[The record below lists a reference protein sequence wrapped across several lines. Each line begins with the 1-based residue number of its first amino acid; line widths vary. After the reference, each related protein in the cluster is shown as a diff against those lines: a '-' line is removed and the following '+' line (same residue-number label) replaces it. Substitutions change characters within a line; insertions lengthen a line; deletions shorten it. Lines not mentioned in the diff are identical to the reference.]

1 MAESSSA
8 SEVWDYIV
16 VGSGFGGAVSA
27 LRLAEKGWRVLV
39 LEQGRRIGPADM
51 EAGARRLS
59 KLVWAPPLARSGYF
73 YQRFFS
79 HVDVVGGVGVG
90 GGSLVFAAVLLEPHD
105 SFYADAAWS
114 GLGVDWKQALAPHYE
129 RAKSMLRPASNPHV
143 GVIDEH
149 MRAVARELG
158 VEASFSPTP
167 NGIWWGEPGRTV
179 ADPYF
184 GGTGPERTGCTL
196 CGSCLSGCAVGAKN
210 SLDRNY
216 LWFAERAGV
225 EIRPLHQVDRIRRV
239 GEAYELEARDPLS
252 GAGHAAVRARHVV
265 LAAGVL
271 GSLELLFRNRDL
283 HRTLSAISPRLGD
296 QVRTNSE
303 GITAVASSDPEADWH
318 QGSAIS
324 SHFYLNQGRTHV
336 TNTRLPPSFAYMRWF
351 ASPLIDES
359 DPRKRRWRALA
370 RLFARPLWRVWSA
383 RGWQRRATLLVAME
397 TFPSQLKMRWGRR
410 AARGFTRGLF
420 SIADAGKAP
429 AYVPAAHEVAERHAR
444 LAGGEAFGTLMESL
458 ADRSSTAHILG
469 GCPMG
474 QDASEGVISTSH
486 EVFGYP
492 GLFVVDGSAVSA
504 NVGVNPSLTITA
516 LAERFA
522 SLRPARSE
530 SVE

>member
-1 MAESSSA
+1 MAEEVP
-8 SEVWDYIV
+8 EVWDYIV

-51 EAGARRLS
+51 RAGAGSLS
-59 KLVWAPPLARSGYF
+59 KLVWAPPFARSGYF
-73 YQRFFS
+73 YQRFFG
-79 HVDVVGGVGVG
+79 HVDVVGAVGVG

-105 SFYADAAWS
+105 SFYADPAWS
-114 GLGVDWKQALAPHYE
+114 GLGVDWKLELAPHYE
-129 RAKSMLRPASNPHV
+129 RAKSMLRPQSNPHE
-143 GVIDEH
+143 GAIDRH

-158 VEASFSPTP
+158 VEASFSATP
-167 NGIWWGEPGRTV
+167 NAIWWGEPGRTV
-179 ADPYF
+179 PDPYF
-184 GGTGPERTGCTL
+184 GGAGPERTGCTL

-216 LWFAERAGV
+216 LWFAEGAGA
-225 EIRPLHQVDRIRRV
+225 EIRPLHQVDRIRPLAE
-239 GEAYELEARDPLS
+239 GYEIEACDPVS
-252 GAGHAAVRARHVV
+252 GARHAPLRARQVV

-271 GSLELLFRNRDL
+271 GTLELLFRNRDL
-283 HRTLSAISPRLGD
+283 HRTLPEVSQRLGD

-303 GITAVASSDPEADWH
+303 GITAVATADATADWH

-324 SHFYLNQGRTHV
+324 SHFYLNEGRTHV
-336 TNTRLPPSFAYMRWF
+336 TNTRLPASFSYLRWF
-351 ASPLIDES
+351 ASPLIDEA

-370 RLFARPLWRVWSA
+370 RLLARPLWRVWGA
-383 RGWQRRATLLVAME
+383 RQWHRRATLLVAME

-410 AARGFTRGLF
+410 AARGFTRGLY
-420 SIADAGKAP
+420 SVADAGKAP
-429 AYVPAAHEVAERHAR
+429 AYVPAAHEVAEHHAR
-444 LAGGEAFGTLMESL
+444 VAGGEAFGTLMESL

-474 QDASEGVISTSH
+474 SDADDGVISTSH
-486 EVFGYP
+486 EVFGHP
-492 GLFVVDGSAVSA
+492 GLFVVDGAAVSA

-522 SLRPARSE
+522 GLRPARS
-530 SVE
+530 